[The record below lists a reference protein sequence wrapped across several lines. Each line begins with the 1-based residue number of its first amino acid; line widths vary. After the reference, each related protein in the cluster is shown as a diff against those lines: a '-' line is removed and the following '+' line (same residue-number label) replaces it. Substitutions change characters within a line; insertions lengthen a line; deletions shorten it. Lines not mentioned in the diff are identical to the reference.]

1 VAARGRGARPQTGHG
16 RHFLRNARLAAE
28 IVASTGVC
36 EGELVVEIGAGFG
49 RLTAPLR
56 TSGARVV
63 AVELDPELAGSLRRR
78 YGGERVTVVEADFLT
93 LAPPAEPHRVIG
105 NVPFAIT
112 TPILRRL
119 LDTPASELR
128 RADLIVQEGLARK
141 RAGTRPSTMLS
152 LRWQPWWRLQAERR
166 LPAACFDP
174 PPRVDAALLAIRPRR
189 PALLPAERAAAY
201 RAFLEAGFTRDARPV
216 RRALGLPPR
225 TWKRFARGRGLT
237 ADARPY
243 ELDVWD
249 WVALF
254 GVAGTMT
261 ECVSCVHS

>member
-1 VAARGRGARPQTGHG
+1 VAARGRGTRPQSGHG
-16 RHFLRNARLAAE
+16 RHFLRSAGLAGE
-28 IVASTGVC
+28 IVASAGVR

-56 TSGARVV
+56 TAGARVV
-63 AVELDPELAGSLRRR
+63 AVELDPELARSLRRR
-78 YGGERVTVVEADFLT
+78 YGGEQVTVVEADFLT
-93 LAPPAEPHRVIG
+93 LPRPAEPHRVVG

-119 LDTPASELR
+119 LDDPGSALR
-128 RADLIVQEGLARK
+128 GADLIVQDGLVRK
-141 RAGTRPSTMLS
+141 RAETRPSTMLA
-152 LRWQPWWRLQAERR
+152 LRWQPWWRLQAERH

-174 PPRVDAALLAIRPRR
+174 PPRVDAALLAIRPRW
-189 PALLPAERAAAY
+189 PALLPGGQAAAY

-216 RRALGLPPR
+216 RRALALPPR
-225 TWKRFARGRGLT
+225 TWKRFARARGL
-237 ADARPY
+237 APDARPH

-254 GVAGTMT
+254 GVARP
-261 ECVSCVHS
+261 

>member
-1 VAARGRGARPQTGHG
+1 MAARGRGARPQTGHG
-16 RHFLRNARLAAE
+16 RHFLRSAGLAAE
-28 IVASTGVC
+28 IVASAGVC

-56 TSGARVV
+56 IAGARVV
-63 AVELDPELAGSLRRR
+63 AVEVDPDLACSLRRR

-93 LAPPAEPHRVIG
+93 LAPPVEPHRVVG

-119 LDTPASELR
+119 LDDPAPELR
-128 RADLIVQEGLARK
+128 RADLIAQEGLVRK

-152 LRWQPWWRLQAERR
+152 LRWQPWWRLQAERH

-174 PPRVDAALLAIRPRR
+174 PPRVDAAVLAIRPRR
-189 PALLPAERAAAY
+189 PALVPTEQAAPY
-201 RAFLEAGFTRDARPV
+201 RAFVETGFTRDARPV
-216 RRALGLPPR
+216 RRALALPPR
-225 TWKRFARGRGLT
+225 TWKRFARGRGLA
-237 ADARPY
+237 ADARPH

-254 GVAGTMT
+254 GLAGR
-261 ECVSCVHS
+261 